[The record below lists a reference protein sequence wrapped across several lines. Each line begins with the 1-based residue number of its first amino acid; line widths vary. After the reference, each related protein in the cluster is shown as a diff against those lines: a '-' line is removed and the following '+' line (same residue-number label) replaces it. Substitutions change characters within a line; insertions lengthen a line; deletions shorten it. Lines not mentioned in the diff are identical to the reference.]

1 MCNLKFILISLIWLA
16 AEQTSAAAGDLF
28 RVFDLKFEGE
38 MLFYHVE
45 DINRDGYKDVIIAL
59 KPAANSTSVLSLSL
73 YLQSREGFRATPHQ
87 QLHLDETIILFDFG
101 DVIGD
106 AQKELVCLK
115 KQGVFYHSFND
126 SGFVLTPRKLFD
138 AESAFMLPTYAPTKW
153 ELVADLNGDHRDEL
167 LLPKLSRLNIY
178 FRAPGGNWLINE
190 LPSAMESR
198 VSGMY
203 DPRFSVGNYAEAV
216 YTTPFLLTE
225 DFDAD
230 GRRDLLAIY
239 KDSLLVFLQEETGYF
254 AQRPRQTLPLHFG
267 EIWRGAKIQR
277 VRIADESERFR
288 LMRIKD
294 LNGDGVLD
302 AATVRVSTKES
313 MVNPATDVRI
323 YFGRRDSANSK
334 QSVYFSTTPDQII
347 QPDGTQLVL
356 DIVDINRDGK
366 LDLVIPAIKVGL
378 QNIVKMLIS
387 RTVELR
393 ADIFLMTEEGRY
405 PKKPDL
411 DIRMVVGFSFRGGAT
426 SPVYEIADFNGDG
439 YLDILSSIS
448 EKTLA
453 IFLGNDKKGL
463 DTKIGAKFNVLLPQ
477 NGEMVRALDLNSDN
491 KCDLVITYNEDN
503 PLHQNLVN
511 VLRVLLAN

>member
-1 MCNLKFILISLIWLA
+1 
-16 AEQTSAAAGDLF
+16 
-28 RVFDLKFEGE
+28 
-38 MLFYHVE
+38 
-45 DINRDGYKDVIIAL
+45 
-59 KPAANSTSVLSLSL
+59 
-73 YLQSREGFRATPHQ
+73 
-87 QLHLDETIILFDFG
+87 
-101 DVIGD
+101 
-106 AQKELVCLK
+106 
-115 KQGVFYHSFND
+115 
-126 SGFVLTPRKLFD
+126 
-138 AESAFMLPTYAPTKW
+138 MLPTYAPTKW
-153 ELVADLNGDHRDEL
+153 DLVADINGDYRDEL
-167 LLPKLSRLNIY
+167 LLPKLNHIDIY
-178 FRAPGGNWLINE
+178 FRAPGGNWFINE
-190 LPSAMESR
+190 LPVAMEAR

-230 GRRDLLAIY
+230 GRKDLLAVY
-239 KDSLLVFLQEETGYF
+239 KDSLLVFLQKETGYF

-267 EIWRGAKIQR
+267 DIWRGAKIQR

-288 LMRIKD
+288 LMRVKD

-302 AATVRVSTKES
+302 AAIARVSTKES

-323 YFGRRDSANSK
+323 YCGRRDSSDSK
-334 QSVYFSTTPDQII
+334 QLIYFAETPDQII
-347 QPDGTQLVL
+347 RPDGTQLVL

-378 QNIVKMLIS
+378 QNIVKMLLT
-387 RTVELR
+387 RTVEIR
-393 ADIFLMTEEGRY
+393 ADIFLMNQEGRY

-463 DTKIGAKFNVLLPQ
+463 DTKIGPKFNVLLPQ
-477 NGEMVRALDLNSDN
+477 NGEMVRAMDLNSDN
-491 KCDLVITYNEDN
+491 RCDVVITYNEDN
-503 PLHQNLVN
+503 ALHQNLVN